1 MNPDSDSNDSI
12 ERILEQEGVLNSTSA
27 DATQPDPTS
36 DPKSASQSDDDIEAE
51 GPQPAIDLSPSD
63 RPLADTITVPSECK
77 HCRTSTQRV
86 CPTCHG
92 PFCEQCASILDPIYC
107 KICLNEPGA
116 QLTFSPLKDSD
127 GETHQGRDIRVS
139 GPSFGTLCKRIS
151 DMSSYELEAHIDYY
165 KDLVRQAEK
174 SLDFRRVVLGAS
186 QIELAQRKDGERRRL
201 RGIKVP
207 HVKTVLTNA
216 AGEIVPQN
224 GPAAPRAKR
233 DPVKDLAAT
242 LNVKPEDMSKLLSLL
257 FSSSK
262 GKKQ

>member
-1 MNPDSDSNDSI
+1 MIDPDSGSNDSI
-12 ERILEQEGVLNSTSA
+12 ERILEQEGVLNTTSA
-27 DATQPDPTS
+27 DATQPDPQS
-36 DPKSASQSDDDIEAE
+36 DPPPD
-51 GPQPAIDLSPSD
+51 PQPAIDLAPAE
-63 RPLADTITVPSECK
+63 RTLADTISVPAECK
-77 HCRTSTQRV
+77 HCRAATHRV

-107 KICLNEPGA
+107 KLCLDEPGA

-151 DMSSYELEAHIDYY
+151 DMSAYELEAHIDYY

-207 HVKTVLTNA
+207 HVKTTLTNA
-216 AGEIVPQN
+216 AGEIVQ
-224 GPAAPRAKR
+224 GPTAARAKR

-242 LNVKPEDMSKLLSLL
+242 LGVKQEDMSKLLNLL
-257 FSSSK
+257 FSTPK
-262 GKKQ
+262 GGKKQ